1 MLEKLSKKGINMNTN
16 RRNQNRK
23 AFTMVELMAVLI
35 IVGLLF
41 ATAVGTFMGR
51 TDKARVTTTK
61 ASLKV
66 LHNAVL
72 QFKMDTG
79 NYPSEED
86 GLLALIEQPMDVSGW
101 DPSGYL
107 ETTEVPVDAW
117 DNDFYYLLNPESG
130 KPFVIISYGAN
141 GEDDGESYDEE
152 GENYDADLYS
162 TDAR

>member
-1 MLEKLSKKGINMNTN
+1 MNTI
-16 RRNQNRK
+16 RQHHSRK
-23 AFTMVELMAVLI
+23 AFTMVELMAVII

-51 TDKARVTTTK
+51 TDKAKVTTTK

-79 NYPSEED
+79 EYPSEEE
-86 GLLALIEQPMDVSGW
+86 GLLSLIEEPMDITGW
-101 DPSGYL
+101 APEGYL
-107 ETTEVPVDAW
+107 ESTELPIDAW
-117 DNDFYYLLNPESG
+117 NNEFVYVLDPESG

-152 GENYDADLYS
+152 GEGTDNYDKDLYS

>member
-1 MLEKLSKKGINMNTN
+1 MHTKGINMNTN
-16 RRNQNRK
+16 KQNRNRK
-23 AFTMVELMAVLI
+23 AFTMVELMAVII

-51 TDKARVTTTK
+51 TDKAKVTTSK

-66 LHNAVL
+66 LHNAVI

-79 NYPSEED
+79 QYPPEED
-86 GLLALIEQPMDVSGW
+86 GLLSLIEQPMDVTGW
-101 DPSGYL
+101 APEGYL
-107 ETTEVPVDAW
+107 ESTELPTDAW
-117 DNDFYYLLNPESG
+117 GNEFVYQLNPESG

-141 GEDDGESYDEE
+141 GEEDGESYDEE
-152 GENYDADLYS
+152 TENYDADLYS

>member
-1 MLEKLSKKGINMNTN
+1 MKTKGINMNTN
-16 RRNQNRK
+16 RQHRSRK
-23 AFTMVELMAVLI
+23 AFTMVELMAVII

-51 TDKARVTTTK
+51 TDKAKVTTSK

-79 NYPSEED
+79 QYPSEED
-86 GLLALIEQPMDVSGW
+86 GLLALIEEPMDIDHW
-101 DPSGYL
+101 APEGYL
-107 ETTEVPVDAW
+107 ESTDLPVDAW
-117 DNDFYYLLNPESG
+117 NNEFVYMLNPDSG

-152 GENYDADLYS
+152 TEGADNYDADLYS